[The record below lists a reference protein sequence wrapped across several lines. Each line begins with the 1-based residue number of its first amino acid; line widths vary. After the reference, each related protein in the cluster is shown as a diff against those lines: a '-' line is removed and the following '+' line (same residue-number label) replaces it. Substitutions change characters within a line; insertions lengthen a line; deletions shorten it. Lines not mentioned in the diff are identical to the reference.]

1 MKSGDLFKLK
11 VGSDHSIIVDEKR
24 YCVVGSVNPATNDIN
39 LHHVGGARKFLV
51 GQIGMYVEDY
61 CKDICIILIEDYTG
75 WVYKRE
81 VEKI

>member
-1 MKSGDLFKLK
+1 MKSGDLLKLK

-24 YCVVGSVNPATNDIN
+24 YCVVKSVNPTTHNIN
-39 LHHVGGARKFLV
+39 LHGGGARKFLV

-61 CKDICIILIEDYTG
+61 SKDICIILVEDYAG